1 MDGPTVGLIAAL
13 VTLGTTV
20 LGYLLRQL
28 QEDVDEIHIMVNS
41 RMDNA
46 MKRIDQLSDTL
57 RAAGVV
63 PPEHPKKTTLA
74 DYEEIKK
81 ESEDYGGGEELE

>member
-13 VTLGTTV
+13 ITLGTTV
-20 LGYLLRQL
+20 LGYLLRSL

-46 MKRIDQLSDTL
+46 MKRIDQLTDTL

-63 PPEHPKKTTLA
+63 PPDHPKKTTLA
-74 DYEEIKK
+74 EYEDLE
-81 ESEDYGGGEELE
+81 EGSEEYDDD